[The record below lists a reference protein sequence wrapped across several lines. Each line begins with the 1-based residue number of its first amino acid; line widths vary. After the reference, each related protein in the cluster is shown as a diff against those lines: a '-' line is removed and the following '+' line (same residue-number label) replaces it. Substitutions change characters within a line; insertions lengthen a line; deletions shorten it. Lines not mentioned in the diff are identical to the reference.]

1 MGVCRRRSG
10 ARLDGASLRNFA
22 SEGESLE
29 EHMASRRKNL
39 GRREKA
45 ERHRERAKFG
55 ELGSVGQN
63 CGGGMGRWVGLA

>member
-1 MGVCRRRSG
+1 MGVCRRQSG
-10 ARLDGASLRNFA
+10 ARLEGASLRNFA

-45 ERHRERAKFG
+45 DRQRDTEREPS
-55 ELGSVGQN
+55 LGNLVQ
-63 CGGGMGRWVGLA
+63 